1 MERLNL
7 RQAVR
12 LEGEMHARH
21 RAVRLIDPELVR
33 VEKILAFADSLRAAE
48 RLEHRAVEPL

>member
-33 VEKILAFADSLRAAE
+33 VEKIVAFADSLRAAE